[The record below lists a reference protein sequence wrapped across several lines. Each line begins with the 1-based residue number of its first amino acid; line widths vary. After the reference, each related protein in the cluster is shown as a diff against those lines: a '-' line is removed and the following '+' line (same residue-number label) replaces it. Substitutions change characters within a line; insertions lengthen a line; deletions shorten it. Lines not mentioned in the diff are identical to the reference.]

1 MIITI
6 DGPAASGK
14 GTLARRLA
22 QALGYAHLDT
32 GALYRAVGLSMLRAG
47 HDLDDAAQ
55 AEQIAG
61 ALDLSLLEAPALRE
75 QKTGQA
81 ASAVA
86 RYPGVRTA
94 LLQLQRDFAA
104 TPPGAVLDG
113 RDTGSVVCPNADV
126 KLYVDAAVTERA
138 RRRAAELQA
147 AGKDVSQADV
157 EAELAA
163 RDAQDKAR
171 EEAPL
176 VVPDG
181 AVQLDT
187 TRLSIED
194 ALEAALKVVSAKKIS
209 RQTGAD

>member
-94 LLQLQRDFAA
+94 LLQLQRGFAA

>member
-94 LLQLQRDFAA
+94 LLQLQRGFAA

-113 RDTGSVVCPNADV
+113 RDTGSVGCPNADV

>member
-86 RYPGVRTA
+86 RYPGVRSA

-181 AVQLDT
+181 AVQLHT